1 MKNILQ
7 NLKIRSNINRKS
19 QRGQGLVATTMTIV
33 LTTTIVLAMVQAAL
47 ILRVRLTLEYAAHEA
62 ARSGA
67 MNNGVLVPFEV
78 NLSSIFRSANVS
90 ANDPSNPNFDTKKLT
105 KSGAKALLNNLNRGS
120 IWFGL
125 VRGMMPLYTSGEPIE
140 AAGLAKRW
148 GHTNVDLI
156 SSSCIEVLN
165 PTHQSFVDWG
175 LIEFNGPNRY
185 IYQIPNDTLR
195 YRKPLEYDKADKINP
210 IKTTP
215 LPNEGLRGHFSKKTL
230 PEANVLHLRVHY
242 GYSLT
247 IPIVNSIILAGYKA
261 TIYAS
266 GRVPTKFENIMLGNG
281 KLPLSAEGVVG
292 MQTPLFWHPFYA
304 FGPAV
309 KNDLAANLGDVDNW
323 AIEAGESYDL
333 NDFMLPSMYIGA
345 LQSFINSGLQG
356 LVSAAQ
362 GETLNAVAKGIGN
375 SIAFCPA
382 VWGEDIAGPLKNNTE
397 LFKDQKD
404 APGAD

>member
-67 MNNGVLVPFEV
+67 MNNGVLVPFEI
-78 NLSSIFRSANVS
+78 NLSSIVRNYGGTTNEKNV
-90 ANDPSNPNFDTKKLT
+90 NLT
-105 KSGAKALLNNLNRGS
+105 KVGVKALMNNLNRGS